1 MSSRQARK
9 LGWIV
14 VVLGCILIVAAR
26 LGLGLIAVMIGL
38 ILVSIGARCPHC
50 GKVLATLSPFARAC
64 PRCRN
69 IM

>member
-38 ILVSIGARCPHC
+38 ILVSIGARCPH
-50 GKVLATLSPFARAC
+50 
-64 PRCRN
+64 
-69 IM
+69 